1 MHPITALM
9 LSRVIEDD
17 HRRDLERRSP
27 RRTESEPIRPER
39 AEFTGWSLR
48 HRRFDPAGS
57 KA

>member
-17 HRRDLERRSP
+17 RRRDLARRSH
-27 RRTESEPIRPER
+27 RRPEQEPIRPEP
-39 AEFTGWSLR
+39 AEYTGWSLR
-48 HRRFDPAGS
+48 HRRLDPAVS